1 MTEATEEAEKPQ
13 PGHSGRKL
21 YLVPFVFALQDGP
34 SGYAEKLEAYWR
46 EVRSHI
52 YNLEARFGKISKVYH
67 ESVPLGGEEGLKLV
81 EQLNEKAHR
90 MLRRK
95 CQQGAEFVALEDKD
109 LFEETMD
116 WRRCLAVV
124 LSGPVMQKASE
135 FYQKASRRRYEL
147 MAKRIDET
155 LQDEEAGIL
164 IIGEDHAVQFPTDIQ
179 VFYVAPPAL
188 DELHRLLRD
197 HARAS
202 REQASTSRG

>member
-1 MTEATEEAEKPQ
+1 MTEATEKAEKPQ
-13 PGHSGRKL
+13 PKHFGRRL
-21 YLVPFVFALQDGP
+21 YLVPLVFALKDSP
-34 SGYAEKLEAYWR
+34 PGYAEKLEAYWG
-46 EVRSHI
+46 EVGNHVR
-52 YNLEARFGKISKVYH
+52 NLEARFSKISKVYH

-95 CQQGAEFVALEDKD
+95 CQQRAEFVALEDRD

-124 LSGPVMQKASE
+124 LSGSVLRRVSE
-135 FYQKASRRRYEL
+135 FYWEASRKRYEL
-147 MAKRIDET
+147 MAKWIDET
-155 LQDEEAGIL
+155 LKDEEAGVL
-164 IIGEDHAVQFPTDIQ
+164 IIGEDHAVQFPPDIQ

-188 DELHRLLRD
+188 DELYRLLRD

-202 REQASTSRG
+202 REQASTS

>member
-1 MTEATEEAEKPQ
+1 MTEAMEEAEKPQ
-13 PGHSGRKL
+13 PKHFGRKL

-34 SGYAEKLEAYWR
+34 SGYAEKLEAYWG
-46 EVRSHI
+46 EVGTHLH
-52 YNLEARFGKISKVYH
+52 NLEARFGKIGKVYH
-67 ESVPLGGEEGLKLV
+67 ESVLLDGEEGLKLV

-95 CQQGAEFVALEDKD
+95 CQQGAEFVALEDSD
-109 LFEETMD
+109 LFGETMD

-124 LSGPVMQKASE
+124 LSGPVLRKVSE
-135 FYQKASRRRYEL
+135 FYREASRRRYEL

-155 LQDEEAGIL
+155 LKDEEAGVL
-164 IIGEDHAVQFPTDIQ
+164 IIGEDHAIQFPPDIQ

-188 DELHRLLRD
+188 DELHRLLRE

-202 REQASTSRG
+202 REQAPTS

>member
-1 MTEATEEAEKPQ
+1 MTEATEKAEKPQ
-13 PGHSGRKL
+13 PQHFGRKL

-34 SGYAEKLEAYWR
+34 PGYAEKLEAYWT
-46 EVRSHI
+46 EVGNHI
-52 YNLEARFGKISKVYH
+52 RNLEARFGKIGKVYH
-67 ESVPLGGEEGLKLV
+67 ESVPLDGEEGLKLV
-81 EQLNEKAHR
+81 EQFNEKVHR

-95 CQQGAEFVALEDKD
+95 CQQGAEFVALEDRA

-124 LSGPVMQKASE
+124 LSGPVLRKVSEFHQKAN
-135 FYQKASRRRYEL
+135 RRRYEL

-155 LQDEEAGIL
+155 LKDEEAGVL
-164 IIGEDHAVQFPTDIQ
+164 IIGEDHAVQFPPDIQ

-202 REQASTSRG
+202 QEQASTS

>member
-1 MTEATEEAEKPQ
+1 MTEATEKAEKPQ
-13 PGHSGRKL
+13 PKHFGRRL
-21 YLVPFVFALQDGP
+21 YLVPLVSALKDSP
-34 SGYAEKLEAYWR
+34 PGYAEKLEAYWG
-46 EVRSHI
+46 EVGNHVR
-52 YNLEARFGKISKVYH
+52 NLEARFGKIGKVYH
-67 ESVPLGGEEGLKLV
+67 ESVPLSGEEGLKLV

-95 CQQGAEFVALEDKD
+95 CQQRAEFVALENRD

-124 LSGPVMQKASE
+124 LSGPVLRKVSE
-135 FYQKASRRRYEL
+135 FYREASRKRYEL

-155 LQDEEAGIL
+155 LKDEEAGVL
-164 IIGEDHAVQFPTDIQ
+164 IIGEDHAVQFPLDIQ

-202 REQASTSRG
+202 REQASAS

>member
-1 MTEATEEAEKPQ
+1 MTEATEKAEKPQ
-13 PGHSGRKL
+13 PKHFRRKL
-21 YLVPFVFALQDGP
+21 YLVPLVFTLKDGP
-34 SGYAEKLEAYWR
+34 PGYAEKLEAYWR
-46 EVRSHI
+46 EVRTHI
-52 YNLEARFGKISKVYH
+52 HNLEARFGKISKVYH
-67 ESVPLGGEEGLKLV
+67 ESIPLDGEEGLELV

-95 CQQGAEFVALEDKD
+95 CQQGAEFVAFEDRD

-124 LSGPVMQKASE
+124 LSGPVLRKVSE
-135 FYQKASRRRYEL
+135 FYREASRKRYEL

-155 LQDEEAGIL
+155 LKDEEAGVL
-164 IIGEDHAVQFPTDIQ
+164 IIGEDHAVQFPPDIQ

-188 DELHRLLRD
+188 DELHHLLRN

-202 REQASTSRG
+202 QEQASAF

>member
-1 MTEATEEAEKPQ
+1 MTEATEKAEKPK
-13 PGHSGRKL
+13 PKHFGRKL

-34 SGYAEKLEAYWR
+34 PGYAEKLEAYWTGAGNH
-46 EVRSHI
+46 VR
-52 YNLEARFGKISKVYH
+52 NLEARFGKINKVYH
-67 ESVPLGGEEGLKLV
+67 EAVPLDGEEGLKLV

-95 CQQGAEFVALEDKD
+95 CQQGAEFVALEDRE
-109 LFEETMD
+109 LLEETMN

-124 LSGPVMQKASE
+124 LSGPVLQKVSE
-135 FYQKASRRRYEL
+135 FYQKASRKRYEL

-155 LQDEEAGIL
+155 LKDAEAGVL
-164 IIGEDHAVQFPTDIQ
+164 IIGEDHAVQFPPDIQ

-202 REQASTSRG
+202 QEQA

>member
-1 MTEATEEAEKPQ
+1 MTEATEKAEKPQ
-13 PGHSGRKL
+13 PKHFGRKL
-21 YLVPFVFALQDGP
+21 YLVPLILALKDSP
-34 SGYAEKLEAYWR
+34 PGYAEKLEAYWR
-46 EVRSHI
+46 EVGSHVR
-52 YNLEARFGKISKVYH
+52 NLEARFGKISKVYH
-67 ESVPLGGEEGLKLV
+67 ESVPLGGEEALQLV

-95 CQQGAEFVALEDKD
+95 CQQRAEFVALEDRD

-124 LSGPVMQKASE
+124 LSGPVLRKVSE
-135 FYQKASRRRYEL
+135 FYREASRKRYEL

-155 LQDEEAGIL
+155 LKDEEAGVL
-164 IIGEDHAVQFPTDIQ
+164 IIGEDHAVQFPPDIQ

-188 DELHRLLRD
+188 DELYRLLRD

-202 REQASTSRG
+202 REQASTS

>member
-67 ESVPLGGEEGLKLV
+67 ESVTLGGEEGLKLV

-95 CQQGAEFVALEDKD
+95 CQQGAEFVALEDRD

-124 LSGPVMQKASE
+124 LSGPVRRKVSD
-135 FYQKASRRRYEL
+135 FYREAIRERYEL

-155 LQDEEAGIL
+155 LNDGEAGIL
-164 IIGEDHAVQFPTDIQ
+164 IIGKDHAVQFPSDIR
-179 VFYVAPPAL
+179 VFYVSPPAL
-188 DELHRLLRD
+188 DELYHLLRN
-197 HARAS
+197 HVRTS
-202 REQASTSRG
+202 REQASTS

>member
-1 MTEATEEAEKPQ
+1 MTEATEKAKKPQ
-13 PGHSGRKL
+13 PKHFGRRL
-21 YLVPFVFALQDGP
+21 YLVPLVFALKDSP
-34 SGYAEKLEAYWR
+34 PGYAEKLEAYWG
-46 EVRSHI
+46 EVGNHVR
-52 YNLEARFGKISKVYH
+52 NLEARFGKISKVYH

-90 MLRRK
+90 MLS
-95 CQQGAEFVALEDKD
+95 VALENRD

-116 WRRCLAVV
+116 WRRCLAVA
-124 LSGPVMQKASE
+124 LSGPVLRKVSE
-135 FYQKASRRRYEL
+135 FYREASRKRYEL

-155 LQDEEAGIL
+155 LKDEEAGVL
-164 IIGEDHAVQFPTDIQ
+164 IIGEDHAVQFPPDIQ

-202 REQASTSRG
+202 REQASAS

>member
-1 MTEATEEAEKPQ
+1 MTETTEKAEESQ
-13 PGHSGRKL
+13 PRHFGRKL

-34 SGYAEKLEAYWR
+34 PGYAEKLETYWG
-46 EVRSHI
+46 EVGNHVR
-52 YNLEARFGKISKVYH
+52 NLEARFGKISKVYH
-67 ESVPLGGEEGLKLV
+67 ESVPLAGEEGLKLV

-95 CQQGAEFVALEDKD
+95 CQQRAEFVALEDRE

-116 WRRCLAVV
+116 WRRCLVVV
-124 LSGPVMQKASE
+124 LSGPVLQKVSE
-135 FYQKASRRRYEL
+135 FYQDASHKRYEL
-147 MAKRIDET
+147 MARRIDET
-155 LQDEEAGIL
+155 LKDEEAGVL
-164 IIGEDHAVQFPTDIQ
+164 IIGKDHAVQFPPDIQ

-202 REQASTSRG
+202 WEPAS

>member
-1 MTEATEEAEKPQ
+1 MTEAKEKAEKPQ
-13 PGHSGRKL
+13 PKQFGRKL

-34 SGYAEKLEAYWR
+34 SGYAEKLEAYWG
-46 EVRSHI
+46 EVGNHVR
-52 YNLEARFGKISKVYH
+52 NLEVRFGKINKVYH

-95 CQQGAEFVALEDKD
+95 CQQGAEFIALEDKD

-124 LSGPVMQKASE
+124 LSGPVLRKVSD
-135 FYQKASRRRYEL
+135 FYREASRKRYEL

-155 LQDEEAGIL
+155 LEDEEAGVL
-164 IIGEDHAVQFPTDIQ
+164 IIGEDHAVQFPSDIQ

-202 REQASTSRG
+202 QEQASTP

>member
-1 MTEATEEAEKPQ
+1 MTEATEKAEKPQ
-13 PGHSGRKL
+13 PKHFGRKL
-21 YLVPFVFALQDGP
+21 YLVPLILALKDSP
-34 SGYAEKLEAYWR
+34 PGYAEKLEAYWR
-46 EVRSHI
+46 EVGSHVR
-52 YNLEARFGKISKVYH
+52 NLEARFGKISKVYH

-95 CQQGAEFVALEDKD
+95 CQQRAEFVALEDRD

-124 LSGPVMQKASE
+124 LSGPVLRKVSE
-135 FYQKASRRRYEL
+135 FYREASRKRYEL

-155 LQDEEAGIL
+155 LKDEEAGVL
-164 IIGEDHAVQFPTDIQ
+164 IIGEDHAVQFPPDIQ

-188 DELHRLLRD
+188 DELYRLLRD

-202 REQASTSRG
+202 REQASTS

>member
-1 MTEATEEAEKPQ
+1 MTEATEKAEKPQ
-13 PGHSGRKL
+13 PRHFGRKL

-34 SGYAEKLEAYWR
+34 PGYAEKLEAYWR
-46 EVRSHI
+46 EIGNHVR
-52 YNLEARFGKISKVYH
+52 NLEARFGQIGKVYH
-67 ESVPLGGEEGLKLV
+67 ESVPLDGEEGLKLV

-95 CQQGAEFVALEDKD
+95 CQQGAEFVALEDRD
-109 LFEETMD
+109 LFEETMN

-124 LSGPVMQKASE
+124 LSGPVLQKVSE
-135 FYQKASRRRYEL
+135 FYQQANRKRYEL

-155 LQDEEAGIL
+155 LKDEEAGVL

-188 DELHRLLRD
+188 DELYRLLRN

-202 REQASTSRG
+202 QEQTSTS